1 MRNEKHHLVNY
12 IGSLLKD
19 SDYVYFVS
27 YTGLT
32 VAEISDLRNRLAG
45 AQASCH
51 VLKNALIRKAAE
63 LSQIQCV
70 ADFEL
75 AGGTAVVS
83 GKGDPA
89 AAAKVIIDFGKSH
102 DKLAPKG
109 AYFEGALLQAGEVNA
124 IAELPSREVLYSM
137 LLGVLQ
143 APSRNL
149 VSLLNAKAATILNV
163 LNAYKEKREKDAQ

>member
-12 IGSLLKD
+12 IGNLLKD

-45 AQASCH
+45 AQATCH

-63 LSQIQCV
+63 LSQIQCI

-89 AAAKVIIDFGKSH
+89 AAAKVIIDFGKVSYIFDCFVKH
-102 DKLAPKG
+102 LDWYLRQFPIILVKN
-109 AYFEGALLQAGEVNA
+109 FFCNRVQWNH
-124 IAELPSREVLYSM
+124 
-137 LLGVLQ
+137 
-143 APSRNL
+143 NL
-149 VSLLNAKAATILNV
+149 MVCFHLLNNDKPILDIPIT
-163 LNAYKEKREKDAQ
+163 EP